1 MRVEKIS
8 VLDFLKPKSS
18 ANLRR
23 DCMLTPHCVARPCTA
38 PHSRT
43 HKTET
48 RFCARDSAAFLP
60 QNVLPCVDV
69 AMFSSHRPFF
79 ACSSLFETCL
89 LECLPLVGLFC
100 RLQKVKRKLLWPRA
114 RGQAIAEILSGARH
128 CGATAALHLVKSLCA
143 ILNPYASCH
152 AR

>member
-1 MRVEKIS
+1 MEKIS

-18 ANLRR
+18 SNLRR
-23 DCMLTPHCVARPCTA
+23 DRMLTPHCVTRPCTA
-38 PHSRT
+38 PHSST
-43 HKTET
+43 HK
-48 RFCARDSAAFLP
+48 A
-60 QNVLPCVDV
+60 NVLPCVDV

-89 LECLPLVGLFC
+89 LECPPLPVVGLFC
-100 RLQKVKRKLLWPRA
+100 RLRKSQEKAALASCTWE
-114 RGQAIAEILSGARH
+114 AIAEILSRARH
-128 CGATAALHLVKSLCA
+128 CGAAAALHLVKSLCA